1 MLVWSGAR
9 IDKMSKS
16 LRTKQSAMKKMIHIS
31 GNRRNK
37 QVFSTP
43 WFSVITEPCREKDSK
58 PYYVIEVPDSVVI
71 LAVTPDDEMI
81 LVRQYR
87 QPLRAYSIELP
98 AGYVDKNES
107 NLKAA
112 KRELKEETGYC
123 CRKLIYQGVLRVFP
137 SRVRYRIHCYFGIMA
152 EKKES
157 FHEQGTEPLVVARNT
172 FEKWI
177 RNGKVVSATCIAQYF
192 LAKSNNFYGARVK
205 S

>member
-112 KRELKEETGYC
+112 KRELKEETEYC
-123 CRKLIYQGVLRVFP
+123 CRTGWFEGVP
-137 SRVRYRIHCYFGIMA
+137 
-152 EKKES
+152 
-157 FHEQGTEPLVVARNT
+157 EQGALQDTLLFWNYGRKKGKFSRAGNRAARGCQ
-172 FEKWI
+172 EH
-177 RNGKVVSATCIAQYF
+177 V
-192 LAKSNNFYGARVK
+192 
-205 S
+205 